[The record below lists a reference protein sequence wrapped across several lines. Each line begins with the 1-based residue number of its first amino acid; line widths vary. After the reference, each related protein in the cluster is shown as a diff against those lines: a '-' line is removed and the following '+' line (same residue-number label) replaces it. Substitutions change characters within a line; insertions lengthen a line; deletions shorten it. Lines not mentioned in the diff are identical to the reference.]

1 MKKGQRTD
9 FKKEVFQTGLT
20 ERSRGGQALRNFLGG
35 GGQAKRQRLN
45 VVRKKKK

>member
-20 ERSRGGQALRNFLGG
+20 ERSRGGEALRNFLG

>member
-20 ERSRGGQALRNFLGG
+20 ERSTGGVALKRFISANH
-35 GGQAKRQRLN
+35 QAKRQRLN